1 MPLTDHG
8 VHFIAQPYVE
18 GEVVADVPV
27 SLDIYSDESRPVAP
41 RANLDGKPSLEGP
54 GVVEEEALDGR
65 STRGIRIRQGGET
78 QQSGGE
84 IQGKGIVTHILAG
97 KAEFQR
103 MGSTSQKCVVVELV
117 GIPTEKGKSAG
128 QTPSGPREAR
138 HDHAG
143 RIISRHHAEGRV
155 PEGELKGPRQ
165 QVVSRE

>member
-8 VHFIAQPYVE
+8 VHFIAQPHVQ

-27 SLDIYSDESRPVAP
+27 ILNISSDESRPVAP

-103 MGSTSQKCVVVELV
+103 MGSTSQKCVIVELV
-117 GIPTEKGKSAG
+117 GIPSEKGKPTG
-128 QTPSGPREAR
+128 QTPSSTSEA
-138 HDHAG
+138 
-143 RIISRHHAEGRV
+143 
-155 PEGELKGPRQ
+155 
-165 QVVSRE
+165 